1 MPSCPGG
8 VRRVVW
14 GYRNEEDEMNF
25 ELLIGMGTLVMG
37 FGIIVYGAIAREH
50 PLLCLF
56 GLGVAALGASQ
67 AVVQVVP
74 PGPARFGV
82 RSFFALA
89 GMLAFFLVWRMAR
102 NLGRE
107 RFREGTPGQ
116 ESSAK

>member
-74 PGPARFGV
+74 RDQRDLVSGVSSRSPGCWLSFLCGEWPA
-82 RSFFALA
+82 
-89 GMLAFFLVWRMAR
+89 
-102 NLGRE
+102 
-107 RFREGTPGQ
+107 T
-116 ESSAK
+116 